1 MENFN
6 FDKYN
11 EILGR
16 GLCAGVGEPNGQM
29 CIEAAISQACGL
41 PFNDEPSCVE
51 PVIRSYKIALND
63 KEWSSPEARAKGMY
77 DLGIAQLGSAG
88 TVDPKAFV
96 TRLAE
101 LHIRELVPAVFREVL
116 SKHPKCMEAADRCEK
131 EGTREAAYAA
141 YAAANAYAAD
151 YAAAS
156 AADYAYAADYASSAA
171 DYASSAADYAYAAAD
186 YAYAASAAAYAHSA
200 AAYAQGKD
208 KYLLLS
214 ATICLRVLR
223 ELNAPG
229 VALLDQLTG
238 KGK

>member
-1 MENFN
+1 LTAQHAQRGYMENFN

-151 YAAAS
+151 YAAS
-156 AADYAYAADYASSAA
+156 AAAYAAY
-171 DYASSAADYAYAAAD
+171 AADYAYAAAD
-186 YAYAASAAAYAHSA
+186 YAYAASA

>member
-141 YAAANAYAAD
+141 YAAANAYAN
-151 YAAAS
+151 
-156 AADYAYAADYASSAA
+156 AYAADYAASAASSAA

-186 YAYAASAAAYAHSA
+186 YAYAASA